1 MLNLSITKTQIAHK
15 SRTEPIQTGRETA
28 PRVAERSVACPPRS
42 GGQGR
47 RVALEAAPDGSSD
60 TERAV
65 IVATNGHAMFYP
77 AKAVLAHRETRGGQA

>member
-1 MLNLSITKTQIAHK
+1 M
-15 SRTEPIQTGRETA
+15 
-28 PRVAERSVACPPRS
+28 ACPPRS

-60 TERAV
+60 TDRAV